1 MSVIKE
7 RPEKESTK
15 AGAEGDNQIL
25 SPSKRPKDP
34 VTTTSNTA
42 AVGSS
47 TQAIQKRQRLELLT
61 QIKYTLIYDERIDKP
76 VVDKILADYEKKQ
89 KQSSVSDE
97 IASQNESNSQTPK
110 EGAVKMAAEFD
121 SNNDAEGAG
130 NEVNKQDA
138 MAPSTDE
145 MQLFREIVEEEK
157 LDEQAAKKEEI
168 EAAENEECGIM
179 PQPLMLMQPLANQ
192 VISDEDDE
200 DEMDSDEDAF

>member
-1 MSVIKE
+1 
-7 RPEKESTK
+7 
-15 AGAEGDNQIL
+15 
-25 SPSKRPKDP
+25 
-34 VTTTSNTA
+34 
-42 AVGSS
+42 
-47 TQAIQKRQRLELLT
+47 
-61 QIKYTLIYDERIDKP
+61 
-76 VVDKILADYEKKQ
+76 
-89 KQSSVSDE
+89 
-97 IASQNESNSQTPK
+97 
-110 EGAVKMAAEFD
+110 MAAEFD